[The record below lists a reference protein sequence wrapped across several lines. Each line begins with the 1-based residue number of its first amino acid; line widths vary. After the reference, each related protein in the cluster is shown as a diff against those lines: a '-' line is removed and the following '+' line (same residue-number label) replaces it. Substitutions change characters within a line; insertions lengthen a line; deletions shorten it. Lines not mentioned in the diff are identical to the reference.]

1 MIRMLQIRSI
11 YASVQIQCHRTNR
24 KQKQRPKKIHSPHLG
39 LGPGEH
45 RTPTQTIVTEMM
57 VNVMVTKHKL
67 FSKVKPLYIA
77 NVMLKNIQSTHNN
90 SNLLGKSKKARAIKE
105 YRAMDHG
112 KVKG

>member
-1 MIRMLQIRSI
+1 MLLFKFNVIERI
-11 YASVQIQCHRTNR
+11 ERETER
-24 KQKQRPKKIHSPHLG
+24 IHSPHLG

-67 FSKVKPLYIA
+67 FSEVNPLYIA
-77 NVMLKNIQSTHNN
+77 KVMLKNIQSTHNN
-90 SNLLGKSKKARAIKE
+90 SNLLGKSKKARASKE
-105 YRAMDHG
+105 YRAMNHV